1 MAPSL
6 PCSQGTLCNCRM
18 RLIAPNLDKTLLD
31 RPGALAEKTGG
42 FGARQLRTV
51 LDATPLC
58 GAGRVEET
66 LNLLGHAWRQAVGL
80 AAHGLDTSAEAVAE
94 DAGLTLL
101 GHSSLKAALDLAWG
115 EPRAR
120 ERARGLVLEEVGRG
134 QCGLAPQPTLAT
146 QAPPIQEVMETIA
159 QMITQDTEP
168 APDGEPGEAH
178 QAARR
183 P

>member
-1 MAPSL
+1 
-6 PCSQGTLCNCRM
+6 M

-115 EPRAR
+115 EPRAGAGAGLGPGGGGPGAM
-120 ERARGLVLEEVGRG
+120 RAG
-134 QCGLAPQPTLAT
+134 AAT
-146 QAPPIQEVMETIA
+146 HPGDPGPSYTGGHG
-159 QMITQDTEP
+159 DHR
-168 APDGEPGEAH
+168 PDDHAGYGT
-178 QAARR
+178 R